1 MKWSNAW
8 KKSIS
13 DSCDCT
19 VPPDFEVVVLRKLVN
34 DDESLFMDI
43 MGRSRNI
50 VFEPRSHILNR
61 LVRANKYCEAAKRKG
76 L

>member
-19 VPPDFEVVVLRKLVN
+19 FPPGFELAVLRKLVY

-50 VFEPRSHILNR
+50 VFEPRLHILNR
-61 LVRANKYCEAAKRKG
+61 PVGANKYCEAAKRKG